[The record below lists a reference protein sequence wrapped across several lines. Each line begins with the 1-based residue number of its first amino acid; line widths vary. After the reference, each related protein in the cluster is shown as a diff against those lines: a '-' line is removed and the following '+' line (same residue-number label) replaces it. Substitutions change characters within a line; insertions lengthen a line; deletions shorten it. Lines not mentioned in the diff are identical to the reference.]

1 MYSYIKGTIT
11 EIEPS
16 KITLE
21 TYGIGYHIV
30 VANPFK
36 FTVNETLKLYIYQHV
51 REDSLTLFGF
61 ANIKEKRLFN
71 ELLSVKGIGP
81 KSALAVLASAETDE
95 IVRAIEM
102 SDTKYLNRFP
112 GIGPKA
118 SQQIV
123 LDLKGKLKSETL
135 NIKNQRRLDEVGDAL
150 RALGYKNKEIERATK
165 NLDTKK
171 ETSQLIKDALKTMA
185 NKK

>member
-11 EIEPS
+11 EIEPG
-16 KITLE
+16 KVTLE

-30 VANPFK
+30 VPNPFK
-36 FTVNETLKLYIYQHV
+36 FTIDETIKLYIYQHV
-51 REDSLTLFGF
+51 REDALTLFGF
-61 ANIKEKRLFN
+61 KDLKEKRLFD

-81 KSALAVLASAETDE
+81 KSALAVLASAETEE
-95 IVRAIEM
+95 IIRAIEM

-123 LDLKGKLKSETL
+123 LDLKGKIKSSTL
-135 NIKNQRRLDEVGDAL
+135 NIKSQKRLDEVGDAL

-171 ETSQLIKDALKTMA
+171 DTSLLIKDALKTMA